1 MAWWTSVAGLTPLAA
16 FDASRISGAQLLDG
30 VGDNHITATS
40 TLMPNDFQLK
50 GVAGNGNPMALTTPI
65 PMPANGVVAALWSPK
80 RRNVLLTPG
89 YDITSGYALH
99 LSDNGQGW
107 YAANNGASS
116 PYGGYGAIG
125 MSYFAAMVTRG
136 SDSILY
142 VDGNLVGVPVSSGYT
157 MPQIGQVGYGANGNE
172 YNLDA
177 DEYFH
182 GLGIWTGTATQ
193 TDIRAL
199 EAALRLALVGVSPTY
214 HGFGTDLSRVN
225 TIASVNLGTQGLG
238 NSTGRINT
246 APMQAL
252 DSLGVRNKAITP
264 VLGRNDIYFG
274 GVGQVAGTV
283 KNTPATPVRRRVLL
297 IEEGTRAVIRETW
310 SEAST
315 GAYLFGRVDMSARYT
330 VISYDHTQAF
340 RAVVADRV
348 IPEVMPEYLP

>member
-1 MAWWTSVAGLTPLAA
+1 MAWWTSVAGLTPVAA

-116 PYGGYGAIG
+116 PYGGYGGIG
-125 MSYFAAMVTRG
+125 MSYFVAMVMRG

-177 DEYFH
+177 DEFFH
-182 GLGIWTGTATQ
+182 GLGTARSATTFQ
-193 TDIRAL
+193 ASSAL
-199 EAALRLALVGVSPTY
+199 PSRRKAANWCACSNAANSPTPI
-214 HGFGTDLSRVN
+214 R
-225 TIASVNLGTQGLG
+225 
-238 NSTGRINT
+238 STVE
-246 APMQAL
+246 A
-252 DSLGVRNKAITP
+252 
-264 VLGRNDIYFG
+264 RNDQTHQPAPRHKDRSGLTPDLHLREYFC
-274 GVGQVAGTV
+274 
-283 KNTPATPVRRRVLL
+283 N
-297 IEEGTRAVIRETW
+297 W
-310 SEAST
+310 
-315 GAYLFGRVDMSARYT
+315 
-330 VISYDHTQAF
+330 
-340 RAVVADRV
+340 
-348 IPEVMPEYLP
+348 